1 MRMEWLSVSHRPL
14 MNAESLAQQE
24 NNYNR
29 LTRRDAY
36 EVFGVV
42 YRLHSIYRRDRPA
55 PCLGA
60 TALRQTGNTSV
71 LHQPSRPFRLV

>member
-1 MRMEWLSVSHRPL
+1 
-14 MNAESLAQQE
+14 MNAESLAQQG

-36 EVFGVV
+36 EVFVVV
-42 YRLHSIYRRDRPA
+42 YRLRGIYPRDRPA
-55 PCLGA
+55 PRLGA

-71 LHQPSRPFRLV
+71 LHQPSPSFRLV